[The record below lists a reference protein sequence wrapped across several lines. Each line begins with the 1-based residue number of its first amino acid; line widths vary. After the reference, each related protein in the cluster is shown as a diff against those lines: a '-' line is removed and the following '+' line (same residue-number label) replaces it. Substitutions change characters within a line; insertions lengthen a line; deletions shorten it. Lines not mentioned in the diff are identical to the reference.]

1 MTAPSGG
8 AQRQK
13 TGAPDDALE
22 RLVHERSSEALI
34 AAASHA
40 RLTEDLALALL
51 NRRDL
56 PAKALEAL
64 HKNGAL
70 VKHKK
75 VRLAIVTHPRTPR
88 HISIPIIRHLYPFE
102 LMQVALFPAVAADV
116 KRMAEESIIGKLK
129 LISSG
134 ERYTLA
140 KQSSGRIAAA
150 LLLDPEERIML
161 AALDNPQM
169 TEMSIAKAL
178 RAQQGTELLVSA
190 VCNHRNWCRRLEV
203 KSALLINKHTPPPRI
218 VEVAAELP
226 VSAIKEILYS
236 PQLQAKVKD
245 YLKSVVGKRTA
256 SVQSRG

>member
-1 MTAPSGG
+1 MNAPGG
-8 AQRQK
+8 AQRKK
-13 TGAPDDALE
+13 TTAPDDVLE
-22 RLVHERSSEALI
+22 RLVHDRSPEALV

-116 KRMAEESIIGKLK
+116 KRMAEEAIIGKLG

-150 LLLDPEERIML
+150 LLLDAEERIML

-169 TEMSIAKAL
+169 TEVSIAKAL
-178 RAQQGTELLVSA
+178 RAQEGTEMLVAA
-190 VCNHRNWCRRLEV
+190 VCSHRNWSSRLEI
-203 KSALLINKHTPPPRI
+203 KTALLINKHTPPARV

-226 VSAIKEILYS
+226 ISVIKEVLYS
-236 PQLQAKVKD
+236 PQLQAKVKS
-245 YLKSVVGKRTA
+245 YLKSVVEKRAA
-256 SVQSRG
+256 SLQSRT

>member
-1 MTAPSGG
+1 M
-8 AQRQK
+8 
-13 TGAPDDALE
+13 E
-22 RLVHERSSEALI
+22 RLVHDRSPEAMI
-34 AAASHA
+34 TAASHA

-56 PAKALEAL
+56 PAKAVEAL

-70 VKHKK
+70 AKHKK

-129 LISSG
+129 MISSG

-178 RAQQGTELLVSA
+178 RVQEGTELLVTA
-190 VCNHRNWCRRLEV
+190 VCNHRNWRSRLEV
-203 KSALLINKHTPPPRI
+203 RAALLINQHTPPARI

-226 VSAIKEILYS
+226 ASVIKEVLYS
-236 PQLQAKVKD
+236 PQLQEKTKS
-245 YLKSVVGKRTA
+245 YLKSVVDKRTA
-256 SVQSRG
+256 ALRARA

>member
-1 MTAPSGG
+1 MTAPGG
-8 AQRQK
+8 ARQK
-13 TGAPDDALE
+13 TTAPEDLLE
-22 RLVHERSSEALI
+22 RLVHDRSPEAMI
-34 AAASHA
+34 TAASHA

-56 PAKALEAL
+56 PAKAVEAL

-70 VKHKK
+70 AKHKK

-129 LISSG
+129 MISSG

-178 RAQQGTELLVSA
+178 RVQEGTELLVTA
-190 VCNHRNWCRRLEV
+190 VCNHRNWRSRLEV
-203 KSALLINKHTPPPRI
+203 RTALLINQHTPPARI

-226 VSAIKEILYS
+226 ASVIKEVLYS
-236 PQLQAKVKD
+236 PQLQEKTKS
-245 YLKSVVGKRTA
+245 YLKSVVDKRTA
-256 SVQSRG
+256 ALRARA

>member
-1 MTAPSGG
+1 MTAPGG
-8 AQRQK
+8 ARQK
-13 TGAPDDALE
+13 TTAPEDLLE
-22 RLVHERSSEALI
+22 RLVHDRSPEAMI
-34 AAASHA
+34 TAASHA

-56 PAKALEAL
+56 PAKAVEAL

-70 VKHKK
+70 AKHKK

-129 LISSG
+129 MISSG

-178 RAQQGTELLVSA
+178 RVQEGTELLVTA
-190 VCNHRNWCRRLEV
+190 VCNHRNWRSRLEV
-203 KSALLINKHTPPPRI
+203 RAALLINQHTPPARI

-226 VSAIKEILYS
+226 ASVIKEVLYS
-236 PQLQAKVKD
+236 PQLQEKTKS
-245 YLKSVVGKRTA
+245 YLKSVVDKRTA
-256 SVQSRG
+256 ALRARA